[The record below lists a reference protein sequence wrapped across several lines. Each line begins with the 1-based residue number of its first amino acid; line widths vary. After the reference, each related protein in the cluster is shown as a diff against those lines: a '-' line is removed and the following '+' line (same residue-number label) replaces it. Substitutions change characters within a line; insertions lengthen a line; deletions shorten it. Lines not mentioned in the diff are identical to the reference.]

1 MGLATPKGW
10 SIEFGFL
17 VLGLYMVAFVFLAK
31 VKALWRE
38 S

>member
-1 MGLATPKGW
+1 MGITTPKEW
-10 SIEFGFL
+10 SIELGFL
-17 VLGLYMVAFVFLAK
+17 VLMMYLVGFVFLAK